1 MSDLISRQ
9 DAIDALKNIPIWWD
23 DEEGLIDPEDAV
35 SEIKNL
41 PSAQQWIPVTERLPA
56 TKKDVLIQFYSNQA
70 VGYVDD
76 DEWYINSGGGWFTDL
91 FPDDEHPLAWMPL
104 PEPNKEK
111 QE

>member
-1 MSDLISRQ
+1 MDDLISRTETIKAVSKTWINGTSLCKA
-9 DAIDALKNIPIWWD
+9 DEAID
-23 DEEGLIDPEDAV
+23 
-35 SEIKNL
+35 EINKL

-76 DEWYINSGGGWFTDL
+76 DEWYIKSGGGWFTDL

-104 PEPNKEK
+104 PAPYKE
-111 QE
+111 